1 MTSLYVPML
10 ALGREYAEITAEVQ
24 AAWNDTLRDMRLLG
38 GRQLRAFEQEVAA
51 FAASPHAVGVA
62 SGTDALVLALLAVGV
77 GAGDEVLLQ
86 ANGFIAGVEA
96 IRLAG
101 GRPVLV
107 DCEPRGYGPD
117 VEQLEAAVT
126 PRTRALLAMHLY
138 GEPLHMMPLLDFCQ
152 RHGLRLVEDGSHAHG
167 ALRDGRHVGTFG
179 DAGAFSCGVIK
190 NLGAF
195 GDAGLVLCADPRLA
209 QSIRL
214 RQSHGQA
221 GKNQHVCYGFNSRLD
236 ELQAAVLRIKL
247 RRLEARNERRRQIAR
262 RYSAA
267 LEDLGVVRPHED
279 PGVHAVFHQYVV
291 QVRNRTALREA
302 LLLRGVETGIHYPTA
317 LHQQPAWIAEYG
329 SGFTFPRAEYLASHV
344 LSLPV
349 VPDLTDTEVEHV
361 VRAFRAT
368 ADLHIRR

>member
-1 MTSLYVPML
+1 MYVPML